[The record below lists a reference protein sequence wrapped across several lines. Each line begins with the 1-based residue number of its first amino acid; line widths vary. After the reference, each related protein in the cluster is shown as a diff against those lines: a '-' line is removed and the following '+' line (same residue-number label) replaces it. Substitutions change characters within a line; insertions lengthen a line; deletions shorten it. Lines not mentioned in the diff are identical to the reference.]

1 MERILDEFTSRSAP
15 VLRGCY
21 AVALGVVTA
30 WISSRLG
37 DAGLFLSGAYF
48 LVYSAY
54 CLANFARCQEAHC
67 IITGLGW
74 GVLGLIALWAGVNG
88 LNWVS
93 PVWLAFLIVLALG
106 YGFEY
111 VWVARRATHALRW

>member
-1 MERILDEFTSRSAP
+1 LGA
-15 VLRGCY
+15 
-21 AVALGVVTA
+21 AVA

-48 LVYSAY
+48 LVYGAY

-74 GVLGLIALWAGVNG
+74 GGLGLVSVWAGING
-88 LNWVS
+88 LNWQGPLWV
-93 PVWLAFLIVLALG
+93 AFLAILAIG

-111 VWVARRATHALRW
+111 LWAANRGTHALRW